1 MTKGQLLALDTPYN
15 IKKQF
20 GVGYKLMIEPKIDKI
35 DMTSFGGM
43 KQQFDAIILSEGNRQ
58 VGIQANDES
67 TEKKLMYQ
75 VPFQQVV
82 VLKEL
87 L

>member
-35 DMTSFGGM
+35 DMNSFGEM
-43 KQQFDAIILSEGNRQ
+43 K
-58 VGIQANDES
+58 
-67 TEKKLMYQ
+67 
-75 VPFQQVV
+75 
-82 VLKEL
+82 
-87 L
+87 